1 MASSSGVPVATE
13 TERRP
18 AFYALAS
25 GGWRDYLTLVHVPY
39 TAWHLAYVAIGA
51 ALSPEFSWSRL
62 LPTLAAFFLAVGI
75 GAHALDE
82 LRGRPLQTRIPDAV
96 LAALAVVSIAGA
108 VAIGVAGAV
117 TVDPWFGAFVAAG
130 AFIVVAYNL
139 ELFEGHFHGD
149 FWFALAWGA
158 FPLLTGYFATA
169 EELDLVALVAAA
181 FAFALSLAQRT
192 LSSRVRDVRRRVVHV
207 DGTVA
212 RRDGTSQELN
222 AQDLMDVEERA
233 LRILSLAVVALAAAL
248 VMMRL

>member
-1 MASSSGVPVATE
+1 VATE
-13 TERRP
+13 TETRP

-25 GGWRDYLTLVHVPY
+25 GGWRDYLTLLHAPY

-51 ALSPEFSWSRL
+51 ALSAEFRWSRL

-96 LAALAVVSIAGA
+96 LVTLAALSIAGA
-108 VAIGVAGAV
+108 VTIGLVGAV
-117 TVDPWFGAFVAAG
+117 TVDPWVGAFVAAG

-139 ELFEGHFHGD
+139 ELFGGRFHGD

-158 FPLLTGYFATA
+158 FPLLTGYFAVA
-169 EELDLVALVAAA
+169 EELDAIAAVAAA

-192 LSSRVRDVRRRVVHV
+192 LSSRVRDVRRRVVYV
-207 DGTVA
+207 TGTVE
-212 RRDGTSQELN
+212 RRDGSSHGLT

-233 LRILSLAVVALAAAL
+233 LRILALAVSALAAAL
-248 VMMRL
+248 VMMRV

>member
-1 MASSSGVPVATE
+1 VATE
-13 TERRP
+13 TETRP

-25 GGWRDYLTLVHVPY
+25 GGWRDYLTLLHVPY

-51 ALSPEFSWSRL
+51 ALSTEFSWSRL

-96 LAALAVVSIAGA
+96 LVTLAVVSIAGA
-108 VAIGVAGAV
+108 VAIGLVGAV
-117 TVDPWFGAFVAAG
+117 TVDPWIGAFVAAG

-139 ELFEGHFHGD
+139 ELFSGRFHGD

-158 FPLLTGYFATA
+158 FPLLTGYFAVT
-169 EELDLVALVAAA
+169 EELDAIAVVAAA
-181 FAFALSLAQRT
+181 FAFAFSLAQRT
-192 LSSRVRDVRRRVVHV
+192 LSSRVRDVRRMVTSVT
-207 DGTVA
+207 GTVE
-212 RRDGTSQELN
+212 RRDGSSQVLG

-233 LRILSLAVVALAAAL
+233 LRNLALAVLALAVAL
-248 VMMRL
+248 VMMRA